1 MIDARRSKPKLMV
14 SAIGTINST
23 LKASS
28 TIAHPLMVRLFERFE
43 HVGLEQAL
51 TEMKRGEDGEA
62 FCEVW
67 QAYRDER
74 RCGDAPMGA
83 SKTPLPLWC
92 SPARLT
98 LIVKWP
104 ALPFSRGIPT
114 ASSPFSSHR
123 LPDTR
128 LSVSELLMQIALL
141 GIAIGANALSA
152 LAGGCLLY
160 TSPSPRDYAAPRMPS
175 SA

>member
-1 MIDARRSKPKLMV
+1 MDRETIQSLIKQCSLGLFDLACAVSGHPSWDLNLPVGVIDARRSKPKLMV

-43 HVGLEQAL
+43 DVGLEQAL
-51 TEMKRGEDGEA
+51 TEMKRGDDGEA

-74 RCGDAPMGA
+74 RCGDAPMWSIEDA
-83 SKTPLPLWC
+83 TPLWC

-104 ALPFSRGIPT
+104 ALPFFRGIPT
-114 ASSPFSSHR
+114 ASSPFQF
-123 LPDTR
+123 P
-128 LSVSELLMQIALL
+128 
-141 GIAIGANALSA
+141 
-152 LAGGCLLY
+152 
-160 TSPSPRDYAAPRMPS
+160 SPS
-175 SA
+175 